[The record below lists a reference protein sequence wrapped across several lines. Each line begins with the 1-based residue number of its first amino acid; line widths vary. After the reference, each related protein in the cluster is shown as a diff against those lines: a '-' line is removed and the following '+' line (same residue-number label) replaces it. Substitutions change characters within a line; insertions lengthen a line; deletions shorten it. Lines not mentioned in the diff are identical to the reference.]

1 MPSWPRSQG
10 KYRYGHFRWHFPGQH
25 RIKNASVNAALEKNA
40 TFLSVFI
47 VQNLHR
53 VQTLLGKK
61 KFSGFEVINECR
73 NGLATFPPRFSRI
86 GGIVIDQG
94 PML

>member
-1 MPSWPRSQG
+1 MPSWPSIQG
-10 KYRYGHFRWHFPGQH
+10 KYKYGHFRWHFLRRD
-25 RIKNASVNAALEKNA
+25 RIKNANVNAALENA

-47 VQNLHR
+47 AQNLHR

-73 NGLATFPPRFSRI
+73 NGLVTFPPAFFSNRCHCN
-86 GGIVIDQG
+86 
-94 PML
+94 